1 MSRNGLVRTSS
12 AMALVATVA
21 GLLAT
26 SAAQAATG
34 GPGAAVAA
42 QSQDTPWTPERMRAA
57 KPMPL
62 PRASSVPAPGAR
74 RPRTRAVGEG
84 PDLQGLPPGPGPA
97 AGPERALHR
106 PHAAGCRP
114 GRSAAAAI

>member
-1 MSRNGLVRTSS
+1 
-12 AMALVATVA
+12 MALVATVA

-42 QSQDTPWTPERMRAA
+42 QGQDTPWTPERMRAA

-62 PRASSVPAPGAR
+62 PRASSVRAGAR

-84 PDLQGLPPGPGPA
+84 PDLQGLPPGP
-97 AGPERALHR
+97 
-106 PHAAGCRP
+106 
-114 GRSAAAAI
+114 